1 MLNKTFLIVFLFS
14 IAGHSVAQ
22 EEEAEENPPS
32 QASAEA
38 REEQT
43 QEELI
48 KECESRLKKLRDE
61 EQVDR
66 REERSSGRRDD
77 DPCGD
82 LAIEASTDDFVPSE
96 DISADNSISF
106 PVDI

>member
-1 MLNKTFLIVFLFS
+1 MLNKTLLIVFLFTVS
-14 IAGHSVAQ
+14 TLGTAQ
-22 EEEAEENPPS
+22 EQEPEENTPS
-32 QASAEA
+32 EASTEA
-38 REEQT
+38 GDEKN

-61 EQVDR
+61 EQVER
-66 REERSSGRRDD
+66 REERSNRRRND